1 MIRPIMTAF
10 VLFAML
16 GVNSVQAQPAV
27 QFKNFVSFRQ
37 IVAGIDFYAS
47 NRQMIT
53 PYEKPAAESI
63 ERLKNLFGTELPKGA
78 IFICSTL
85 AQKDSIYEPMVLK
98 RGYAWALIVNTPDVR
113 VQETM
118 ARIKSQMGGQV
129 PAELLARFK
138 SRSSEMLADAGKQM
152 ATTMAQQIAHA
163 VIQTMLDKDLK
174 YRSSRLDDM
183 GKSPL
188 PDWLDIGI
196 ASYASGATLN
206 LSYLQ
211 QHMDQTFPMEDVI
224 AMSRPFVASSYSSSG
239 GSGDRGGMGRTGGGE
254 GGEQG
259 GGGFSQEMGRTGS
272 GQSRGQGGSG
282 FPQGM
287 PQGMSQGSMQQGGFG
302 GRGMSGGGYGGNFGG
317 NGGGFGGNGGQR
329 GGSQR
334 NLPKD
339 EQDRMLFD
347 GQASTFFAYLID
359 KVGIEKV
366 KQLVKQAVEGQESRQ
381 FVTQPDILGPD
392 FSKIED
398 GWAGWVKNLKDPQPQ
413 RQGFQGPS

>member
-1 MIRPIMTAF
+1 MIRPIITAF
-10 VLFAML
+10 VLFAAL
-16 GVNSVQAQPAV
+16 GADSVHSQQAV
-27 QFKNFVSFRQ
+27 QFKHFVSFRQ

-47 NRQMIT
+47 NRPMIA
-53 PYEKPAAESI
+53 PYEKPAADAI
-63 ERLKNLFGTELPKGA
+63 ERLKTLLGAELPKGA

-85 AQKDSIYEPMVLK
+85 EQKDSIYEPMVLK
-98 RGYAWALIVNTPDVR
+98 KGYAWVLTVNTPDVR
-113 VQETM
+113 VQEMM
-118 ARIKSQMGGQV
+118 ARVKSQMGGQI
-129 PAELLARFK
+129 PEEMLARFK
-138 SRSSEMLADAGKQM
+138 NRSPEMLADAGKQM

-196 ASYASGATLN
+196 AAYASGATPN

-211 QHMDQTFPMEDVI
+211 QHMDQSFPMEDVI

-239 GSGDRGGMGRTGGGE
+239 GGSDRGGMGRMSGGEGGSRGGSGFPQGMGAMGGGE
-254 GGEQG
+254 GG
-259 GGGFSQEMGRTGS
+259 
-272 GQSRGQGGSG
+272 G

-287 PQGMSQGSMQQGGFG
+287 PQGMSQGQGGFS
-302 GRGMSGGGYGGNFGG
+302 GRGMGGGGFGG

-329 GGSQR
+329 DGGQR
-334 NLPKD
+334 NIPKD

-347 GQASTFFAYLID
+347 GQASTFFDYLID

-366 KQLVKQAVEGQESRQ
+366 KELVKQAIDGKESRP
-381 FVTQPDILGPD
+381 FVTQPDVLGPD
-392 FSKIED
+392 FTKIEN
-398 GWAGWVKNLKDPQPQ
+398 GWASWVKNLKDTQPQ
-413 RQGFQGPS
+413 RQGFQGPF